1 VSAAGRVRGAG
12 GHGRPFGLRSAGEA
26 HTGLVVFVQR
36 SDGAL
41 RLNVHLHVLALDGA
55 YVRNARNADGPL
67 EFRALPPPTQEEV
80 RRVAERMHGRL
91 ERLCAKHGVAG
102 MAGTA
107 GDAHGD
113 GCAAEESQTAL
124 GVCMEA
130 ASRDVSLFG
139 ERAGERS
146 AALLLRTRG
155 RRPAVLAVQ
164 EVRLR

>member
-1 VSAAGRVRGAG
+1 MLQPRTR
-12 GHGRPFGLRSAGEA
+12 
-26 HTGLVVFVQR
+26 
-36 SDGAL
+36 
-41 RLNVHLHVLALDGA
+41 
-55 YVRNARNADGPL
+55 
-67 EFRALPPPTQEEV
+67 EEV
-80 RRVAERMHGRL
+80 HRVAERMHGRL

-113 GCAAEESQTAL
+113 GGAEDDSQTAL
-124 GVCMEA
+124 AVCMEA

-139 ERAGERS
+139 ERAGVRS

-155 RRPAVLAVQ
+155 RRPAVLAVR